1 MCQRRHKRSEQVGE
15 KTQQHKTGRRLH
27 HVEHATLAHNNQ
39 QQQGIHHDGLDTDGK
54 RYAMR
59 GADRLNN
66 GGKACDAAGG
76 KAVGDQ
82 KQVCRDSCQGAAKH
96 NLGQVM
102 KEVHRKNAL
111 DVQTICHAASLK
123 KAHPNECALNF
134 LLYSILPIHR
144 ANTTPAKCLHRPGA
158 NHVPRQTMLP
168 HRRCRLPNDG
178 SRSQTDPDR
187 HRRERPRRCWSPRPC
202 AGP

>member
-1 MCQRRHKRSEQVGE
+1 MCQRRHKRSKQVGE
-15 KTQQHKTGRRLH
+15 EAQQHKARRRLD
-27 HVEHATLAHNNQ
+27 HVEHATLAHNDQ
-39 QQQGIHHDGLDTDGK
+39 QQQGIHHNCLDTD
-54 RYAMR
+54 RQRDAMR
-59 GADRLNN
+59 RTDRLDNRGETRN
-66 GGKACDAAGG
+66 TAGS
-76 KAVGDQ
+76 KTVGDQ
-82 KQVCRDSCQGAAKH
+82 KQVRRDSCQGAAQH
-96 NLGQVM
+96 NLGQIV
-102 KEVHRKNAL
+102 KEVQRKNAL

-158 NHVPRQTMLP
+158 NHVPRRPSLT
-168 HRRCRLPNDG
+168 HRRCRLPSDD

-187 HRRERPRRCWSPRPC
+187 HRRERPRRCWSPRPY